1 MTEKTEI
8 YIEKKHDWNSITDG
22 SWGQVRNLINR
33 TMRNGKES
41 AYGSARQK
49 TMKYGKRIIAV
60 TFKRVEGEIRISDA
74 WVKTK

>member
-1 MTEKTEI
+1 
-8 YIEKKHDWNSITDG
+8 
-22 SWGQVRNLINR
+22 
-33 TMRNGKES
+33 MRNGKES

-49 TMKYGKRIIAV
+49 TMKYGKRTIVV